1 MTHLRT
7 QLNCQFENDDLEL
20 RVSLYIM
27 LLGFFL
33 DILFSVKWK
42 INEFNILQVYK
53 CWNKLYIIS

>member
-27 LLGFFL
+27 LLVFFGHFV
-33 DILFSVKWK
+33 FSSV
-42 INEFNILQVYK
+42 E
-53 CWNKLYIIS
+53 NK